1 MESVVRFLI
10 KMQAQEGN
18 VLSVARQTAA
28 QLDTISSKAAST
40 GNALRK
46 AFSFSNFKSSLLS
59 IPGMEFLMNPYTM
72 IAAGVGAVTTLGAQA
87 EQTGVAFNTL
97 VGEETKAAKV
107 LENINA
113 LASKTPYN
121 NLDLQGNAKT
131 MMSFGVEA
139 DKVNGYLSQLGDI
152 ASGDKNKLQG
162 LSLVFGQVA
171 SAGKLSGQDNLQFI
185 NQGFNPLKELQ
196 KMTGKTY
203 AELQDM
209 MSKGQI
215 GFDAVAAAIKHATSE
230 GGAFYQ
236 MSEKQSQ
243 TFSGKLS
250 TLIGNIQTKVA
261 GLFEYIKPLLLDI
274 VDLFDSIVPPL
285 LSAIGRI
292 FSAIGA
298 IVGWIN
304 RWKEELGY
312 LAIVV
317 GVGTAAFNLSS
328 IAIAGWIA
336 ITRIATAVTRGWAI
350 VQQFFN
356 TVLLANPI
364 GIVITLIAALA
375 AAAIYCWDKFA
386 GFRAVVLTVWDTVK
400 GFADVIKNYV
410 IERLQ
415 GMLSAIG
422 KIGEALAKLFS
433 GDFTG
438 AWNSTKE
445 AVDGLTG
452 FSATKKLIAGT
463 VDVVSN
469 VNPTLKAHYQREAA
483 KDAASKSVQAKAQIN
498 KPGTKG
504 SAQGEVPFLSGNGNG
519 GKKGTGGNG
528 GSRKTA
534 EALATGGTRST
545 HITMHIGK
553 FFDNINVTMT
563 DKTDTSGIERV
574 VLQCIN
580 RALAIATSTD

>member
-1 MESVVRFLI
+1 
-10 KMQAQEGN
+10 
-18 VLSVARQTAA
+18 
-28 QLDTISSKAAST
+28 
-40 GNALRK
+40 
-46 AFSFSNFKSSLLS
+46 
-59 IPGMEFLMNPYTM
+59 MEFLMNPYTM

>member
-1 MESVVRFLI
+1 MDSVVTFLI
-10 KMQAQEGN
+10 KMQAEGGN

-28 QLDTISSKAAST
+28 QLDAITGKATQT
-40 GNALRK
+40 GKALRD

-59 IPGMEFLMNPYTM
+59 IPGMQFLMNPYTL
-72 IAAGVGAVTTLGAQA
+72 IGAGIGAITSLGAQA
-87 EQTGVAFNTL
+87 EQTGVAFRTL
-97 VGEETKAAKV
+97 VGDEEKAAKT
-107 LENINA
+107 LEDINA
-113 LASKTPYN
+113 LASRTPYS
-121 NLDLQGNAKT
+121 NLNFIDNAK
-131 MMSFGVEA
+131 MMLSFGVEV

-152 ASGDKNKLQG
+152 AGGDKNKLSG

-230 GGAFYQ
+230 EGAFYQ

-243 TFSGKLS
+243 TLNGKIS
-250 TLIGNIQTKVA
+250 TLIGNSQVKIA
-261 GLFEYIKPLLLDI
+261 GLFKHIEPLLLDLI
-274 VDLFDSIVPPL
+274 DLFDGIVPPIIDT
-285 LSAIGRI
+285 IGKL
-292 FSAIGA
+292 FSVIGKV
-298 IVGWIN
+298 IKWIKDW
-304 RWKEELGY
+304 REELGY

-317 GVGTAAFNLSS
+317 GVGTVAFNLHNIALGIMLAKTTAVS
-328 IAIAGWIA
+328 IATKAW
-336 ITRIATAVTRGWAI
+336 AT
-350 VQQFFN
+350 VQWLVN
-356 TVLLANPI
+356 AALNANPI
-364 GIVITLIAALA
+364 GIVITLIAALT

-386 GFRAVVLTVWDTVK
+386 GFRTVVLTVWDTIK
-400 GFADVIKNYV
+400 GFADVIKDYV
-410 IERLQ
+410 IERLK
-415 GMLSAIG
+415 GMLSAVG
-422 KIGEALAKLFS
+422 KIGEALAKLFD
-433 GDFTG
+433 GDFGG
-438 AWNSTKE
+438 AWDSAKE

-452 FSATKKLIAGT
+452 FSATRKLITNT
-463 VDVVSN
+463 VDVATN
-469 VNPTLKAHYQREAA
+469 VNPLLKAHYQREAA

-504 SAQGEVPFLSGNGNG
+504 SAQGEVPFLSGNSNG

-545 HITMHIGK
+545 HITMHISK

>member
-1 MESVVRFLI
+1 
-10 KMQAQEGN
+10 MQAQEGN

-59 IPGMEFLMNPYTM
+59 IPGMEFLMNPYTL
-72 IAAGVGAVTTLGAQA
+72 IASGIGAVTALGVQA
-87 EQTGVAFNTL
+87 KSTSVSFGVL
-97 VGEETKAAKV
+97 VGEEEKSAKV
-107 LENINA
+107 LADINS
-113 LASKTPYN
+113 LASKTSFS
-121 NLDLQGNAKT
+121 NLDLVKNAET
-131 MMSFGVEA
+131 MLGFGVAA
-139 DKVNGYLSQLGDI
+139 DKVNDYLSQLGDI
-152 ASGDKNKLQG
+152 AGDDKNKLSG
-162 LSLVFGQVA
+162 LSLVFSQVA
-171 SAGKLSGQDNLQFI
+171 AAGKLSGQDNLQFI

-215 GFDAVAAAIKHATSE
+215 GFDAVAAAIAHATGEE
-230 GGAFYQ
+230 GQFHNR
-236 MSEKQSQ
+236 SEKLSKEL
-243 TFSGKLS
+243 GGRIS
-250 TLIGNIQTKVA
+250 TLIGNIQQRAVEIFGTI
-261 GLFEYIKPLLLDI
+261 EPI
-274 VDLFDSIVPPL
+274 VSDLFGIVEAVVPPVIDT
-285 LSAIGRI
+285 IGKV
-292 FSAIGA
+292 FSVIGGV
-298 IVGWIN
+298 IKWIKDW
-304 RWKEELGY
+304 REELGY

-317 GVGTAAFNLSS
+317 GVGTIAYNLST
-328 IAIAGWIA
+328 IA
-336 ITRIATAVTRGWAI
+336 ITGLMTVIRIAAAVTKGWTLA
-350 VQQFFN
+350 QQFFN
-356 TVLLANPI
+356 AVLMANPI
-364 GIVITLIAALA
+364 GIVITLIAALT

-400 GFADVIKNYV
+400 SFADVIKNYV

-422 KIGEALAKLFS
+422 KIGEALARLFS

-483 KDAASKSVQAKAQIN
+483 KDAASKSVQAEAQIN

-580 RALAIATSTD
+580 RALTIATSTV